1 MSRVAGVR
9 AAVRED
15 AHGIA
20 RVHVESWRSTYR
32 GRFPPR
38 VLADLSVE
46 RREAQWLRQLEA
58 IDQGT
63 VGACAAVAEE
73 VDGQV
78 IGFASGG
85 PEREVDADFDGELY
99 TLYLLEDRQR
109 RGIGR
114 ALARHV
120 VACLQHAG
128 FGSMRVWVL
137 KGNPA
142 EGFYARMN
150 GTRVGEKSVQI
161 GGADVVEVAYGW
173 RSLEDFDP

>member
-1 MSRVAGVR
+1 MSRVAGIR
-9 AAVRED
+9 AAVRDD
-15 AHGIA
+15 ARGIA

-32 GRFPPR
+32 GRFPAR

-46 RREAQWLRQLEA
+46 GREAQWLRQLDA
-58 IDQGT
+58 LDDGT
-63 VGACAAVAEE
+63 VGGCVAIAEE
-73 VDGQV
+73 VDGRIV
-78 IGFASGG
+78 GFASGG
-85 PEREVDADFDGELY
+85 PEREVDAGFDGELY
-99 TLYLLEDRQR
+99 ALYLLEDRQR

-120 VACLQHAG
+120 VAHLQQAG

-142 EGFYARMN
+142 EGFYARMG
-150 GTRVGEKSVQI
+150 GTCVGEKSLQI

-173 RSLEDFDP
+173 RSLADFDP